1 MSSAE
6 FGWESLLDSNAPSGC
21 SLKGALLTTYD
32 RPDERLLVEHLLPLL
47 LRLSREPDG
56 EGVERQ
62 HFILDLDHRL
72 KHLHDRLVVISSTA
86 HEEPTDSEETE
97 SGTYGWIWRSVR
109 HLTVGRLRKA
119 VQHAKL
125 WLLHWGP
132 ADADGVEYLEI
143 VVSSAN
149 LTRAAF
155 RGQLQA
161 AWRGCIKLRPQRS
174 EARLARWGVLPAFL
188 REIAVSAGDGARL
201 APFIELLARAECP
214 EGVTFLASIP
224 GTHSRQA
231 LRRTPWG
238 VAGLREIAPSGRGT
252 VWVSILSPFVGSW
265 SADALRVWCSTFGGS
280 PDHTELVWIDKDHP
294 WARDARW
301 LLPKATLKA
310 LTGSGVTMLRLR
322 HERDDNEEPDLFH
335 EEHRPQDNRWSH
347 AKVYFLKRGTSR
359 RLLVTSANFSRA
371 AWGSE
376 GRDGQLTIENFELG
390 VCVEQPTWP
399 FNDLETFGDEK
410 EAATVSELP
419 SRDSTLITWAQAT
432 WDGKK
437 VGVACRCE
445 ANRELA
451 GQLKVGSAWIPITHW
466 TVGVEGRLRSARV
479 SWEDSKQPPLLVQLT
494 CEDQTVCVA
503 VFDERPSREREDT
516 VPPEVDE
523 NVVQMMRDELLFEQY
538 GGHVADEEFT
548 DDGQDPHDLKDLD
561 REASTPEASEEE
573 IEKGERAPRKLRCP
587 GLRSRAAAPPRR
599 RQLGRPG
606 QARSKVRNGGVRTD
620 NAPT

>member
-1 MSSAE
+1 
-6 FGWESLLDSNAPSGC
+6 
-21 SLKGALLTTYD
+21 
-32 RPDERLLVEHLLPLL
+32 
-47 LRLSREPDG
+47 
-56 EGVERQ
+56 
-62 HFILDLDHRL
+62 
-72 KHLHDRLVVISSTA
+72 
-86 HEEPTDSEETE
+86 
-97 SGTYGWIWRSVR
+97 
-109 HLTVGRLRKA
+109 
-119 VQHAKL
+119 
-125 WLLHWGP
+125 
-132 ADADGVEYLEI
+132 
-143 VVSSAN
+143 
-149 LTRAAF
+149 
-155 RGQLQA
+155 
-161 AWRGCIKLRPQRS
+161 
-174 EARLARWGVLPAFL
+174 
-188 REIAVSAGDGARL
+188 
-201 APFIELLARAECP
+201 
-214 EGVTFLASIP
+214 
-224 GTHSRQA
+224 
-231 LRRTPWG
+231 
-238 VAGLREIAPSGRGT
+238 
-252 VWVSILSPFVGSW
+252 
-265 SADALRVWCSTFGGS
+265 
-280 PDHTELVWIDKDHP
+280 
-294 WARDARW
+294 
-301 LLPKATLKA
+301 
-310 LTGSGVTMLRLR
+310 MLRLR

-390 VCVEQPTWP
+390 VCVEQPTWT

-516 VPPEVDE
+516 VPPDVDE

-573 IEKGERAPRKLRCP
+573 IEKGAD
-587 GLRSRAAAPPRR
+587 
-599 RQLGRPG
+599 GRPESYDVPAFVL
-606 QARSKVRNGGVRTD
+606 ARRHLRVVDNWADQVKRAVKYGTGEFERIMLRRDGELLVEAFCRQVRRDDKKGPASAIGARL
-620 NAPT
+620 AAEELALRLKHFPEA